1 MNNVLFVP
9 FFKNPIFWTELFH
22 IASILGFLLG
32 IVLITQ
38 ILRNP
43 RKPSA
48 TIGWLLI
55 VILVPIV
62 GIPLYLTFG
71 DRKFNKLKQKKGNL
85 ALPDAVASINLHP
98 INNLM
103 VAMGLPASSNNNHN
117 KFHRDGKQAWHE
129 LIKTLESAKRTI
141 DIAIFILGDDEV
153 GKSILKI
160 LEKKATVGIKIRLLL
175 DGVGSLTLPKKKLQN
190 LIQNGGYVA
199 WFIPVLH
206 LPFRG
211 RTNLRNH
218 RKIVIVDKNTVW
230 TGGRNLAD
238 EYLGEQC
245 PNNCWID
252 LSTTQRGSVV
262 ETYHY
267 IFEADWNFAN
277 NIESEKINEIDAKLK
292 GGNKAIQI
300 IPSGPDVAD
309 DPIYVAILNA
319 CYLAKQNIK
328 IITPYFVPNTGLQ
341 EALKLA
347 ALRGVAIDLILP
359 EKSNHRL
366 ADIARRRYL
375 RELHK
380 AGVKVWFIPNK
391 MVHAK
396 AIVFDD
402 NFALAGSA
410 NLDIRSLFL
419 NCEVMSGFYSSDD
432 VQWLTN
438 WLEKLRNESNLYQP
452 PTASILS
459 EMLEGIVLLAAY
471 QL

>member
-1 MNNVLFVP
+1 MNNTLLIP
-9 FFKNPIFWTELFH
+9 FFKNPVFWTELFH
-22 IASILGFLLG
+22 IASILGFVLG

-55 VILVPIV
+55 IILVPLV

-71 DRKFNKLKQKKGNL
+71 DRKFNKLKKQKGTL
-85 ALPDAVASINLHP
+85 DLPVCLNTNTHS

-103 VAMGLPASSNNNHN
+103 VAMGLPSSTDYNQN
-117 KFHRDGKQAWHE
+117 KFHADGKQAWQE
-129 LIKTLESAKRTI
+129 LVILLESAQQTI
-141 DIAIFILGDDEV
+141 DIAIFILADDNI
-153 GKSILKI
+153 GNKILSL
-160 LEKKATVGIKIRLLL
+160 LEKKAAQGVRVRLLL
-175 DGVGSLTLPKKKLQN
+175 DGVGSLTLPKKQVQL
-190 LIQNGGYVA
+190 LIENGGEVA

-218 RKIVIVDKNTVW
+218 RKIVIVDKKNVW
-230 TGGRNLAD
+230 TGGRNFAE
-238 EYLGEQC
+238 EYLGEKC
-245 PNNCWID
+245 LEDCWVD
-252 LSTTQRGSVV
+252 LSSSQSGQVV
-262 ETYHY
+262 EVYHY
-267 IFEADWNFAN
+267 IFTADWNFATN
-277 NIESEKINEIDAKLK
+277 KEVKIDLK
-292 GGNKAIQI
+292 FKKQVNRGKKQIQI
-300 IPSGPDVAD
+300 IPSGPDVDD

-319 CYLAKQNIK
+319 CYLARQSIT

-347 ALRGVAIDLILP
+347 ALRGVKINLIVP

-366 ADIARRRYL
+366 ADIARRRYI

-380 AGVKVWFIPNK
+380 VGVNIWLVPNK

-396 AIVFDD
+396 ALVFDD
-402 NFALAGSA
+402 DFAMAGSA

-419 NCEVMSGFYSSDD
+419 NCEVMSAYYSKEDI
-432 VQWLTN
+432 QWLTN
-438 WLEKLRNESNLYQP
+438 WLELLCKESNQYQP
-452 PTASILS
+452 PPESILG